1 MGTVQARKYIRA
13 GRTSAPIGKPSLTD
27 FETRSRVSRMLYY
40 SETESQA
47 PFSRILK
54 HLRKNLRTTLED
66 SSSSFRSHDNDD
78 DDDDVDADDNDN
90 DNEDKDEDEDE
101 DEENARTL
109 GAGVSSRG

>member
-27 FETRSRVSRMLYY
+27 FETRSR
-40 SETESQA
+40 A

-78 DDDDVDADDNDN
+78 DDDDDDVDADDNDN
-90 DNEDKDEDEDE
+90 DDDNDNEDEDE

>member
-27 FETRSRVSRMLYY
+27 FETRSR
-40 SETESQA
+40 A

-90 DNEDKDEDEDE
+90 DDDNDNEDKDEDE

>member
-27 FETRSRVSRMLYY
+27 FETRSR
-40 SETESQA
+40 A

-78 DDDDVDADDNDN
+78 DDDDDVDADDNDNDDDN